1 MSKQYYTP
9 GRAGLEWRR
18 AMQELAGNLTLP
30 IDEEVLTD
38 EAWTLVPE
46 EPVQVWRVYAAIG
59 GWKWD
64 AEVAAIVGNEDDT
77 TLRARVALAINAE
90 GFLRSFVE
98 ERQQ

>member
-9 GRAGLEWRR
+9 GRAGLEWYR
-18 AMQELAGNLTLP
+18 AARKLAKKLTLP

-46 EPVQVWRVYAAIG
+46 DPFQVWRVYAAIG

-77 TLRARVALAINAE
+77 TLRARVALAIDAE
-90 GFLRSFVE
+90 DLLRYFVE